1 MMKNIEELLKKAK
14 TIAVVGLSP
23 NPDRPSGKIAEYL
36 MSRGYTIIPV
46 NPRYEEMMG
55 MKSYA
60 SLLDIPE
67 GVRVDIVDVFRKGE
81 DTPPIAREAV
91 KIHASCLWLQ
101 LGITNEESGDIA
113 REAGLDFVQDKCIK
127 IEHQRL
133 IG

>member
-1 MMKNIEELLKKAK
+1 MKNIEEILKKAK
-14 TIAVVGLSP
+14 IIAVVGLSP
-23 NPDRPSGKIAEYL
+23 NPGRPSGIIAEYL
-36 MSRGYTIIPV
+36 ISRGYTIIPV
-46 NPRYEEMMG
+46 NPQYEEIMG

-67 GVRVDIVDVFRKGE
+67 GDRVDIVDVFRKGE

-91 KIHASCLWLQ
+91 EIHASCLWLQ
-101 LGITNEESGDIA
+101 LGIISVESGNIA

-127 IEHQRL
+127 IEHQRW